1 MVQKLTTQDQEALA
15 LQDAYAEDLYKKGV
29 FTGGGLDLAGT
40 LFDFLGKKKQADLLE
55 NVGKAT
61 TRRGKD
67 LQDAAGEGAEQRLA
81 DARGQ
86 KQAFA
91 SGAAQAAAQQAVM
104 DPTGAGAAQLGRDI
118 NRITQAAGDVS
129 KEQTAEM
136 QAELSQ
142 LALGEKVRA
151 EGEQQKLVAKQEK
164 AQARLGMAKGILE
177 GIGKV
182 GQALKPADYET
193 AQSEKAL
200 RQEKKQGRLQKRLDK
215 TNLSDKVL
223 SGEMTS
229 GEAAAKQSAN
239 EKRRARLASKI
250 AKSEKIQTTAE
261 SNVANLKAAELK
273 KTKMQYGSLL
283 ANPFIPEETKTALKK
298 QQEIAEAAE

>member
-15 LQDAYAEDLYKKGV
+15 LQDAYAEDLYTKGV

-67 LQDAAGEGAEQRLA
+67 LQDSAGEGAEQRLA

-215 TNLSDKVL
+215 KNLSDKVL

-229 GEAAAKQSAN
+229 EEAAAKQADF
-239 EKRRARLASKI
+239 ASKI
-250 AKSEKIQTTAE
+250 AKSKKIQTTAE

-273 KTKMQYGSLL
+273 KLQMQYGSLL
-283 ANPFIPEETKTALKK
+283 ANPLIPEETKAVLKK
-298 QQEIAEAAE
+298 QQEIEAAESQKT

>member
-200 RQEKKQGRLQKRLDK
+200 RQEKKQGRLQKRSDK
-215 TNLSDKVL
+215 LSDKVL
-223 SGEMTS
+223 SGGMTV
-229 GEAAAKQSAN
+229 EKAAEKQAAF
-239 EKRRARLASKI
+239 KSKI
-250 AKSEKIQTTAE
+250 AKSKKIQTTAE

-273 KTKMQYGSLL
+273 KLQMQYGSLL
-283 ANPFIPEETKTALKK
+283 ANPLIPEETKAVLKK
-298 QQEIAEAAE
+298 QQEIEAAK

>member
-136 QAELSQ
+136 QAELNQ

-215 TNLSDKVL
+215 KNLSDKVL

-229 GEAAAKQSAN
+229 EEAAAKQADF
-239 EKRRARLASKI
+239 ASKI
-250 AKSEKIQTTAE
+250 AKSKKIQTTAE

-283 ANPFIPEETKTALKK
+283 ANPFIPEETKAALKK
-298 QQEIAEAAE
+298 QQEIEAVE

>member
-15 LQDAYAEDLYKKGV
+15 LQDAYAEDLYTKGV

-67 LQDAAGEGAEQRLA
+67 LQDAAGKGAEQRLA

-215 TNLSDKVL
+215 KNLSDQVL

-229 GEAAAKQSAN
+229 EEAAAKQADF
-239 EKRRARLASKI
+239 ASKI
-250 AKSEKIQTTAE
+250 AKSKKIQTTAE

-273 KTKMQYGSLL
+273 KLQMQYGSLL
-283 ANPFIPEETKTALKK
+283 ANPLIPEETKAALKK
-298 QQEIAEAAE
+298 QQEIEAAE